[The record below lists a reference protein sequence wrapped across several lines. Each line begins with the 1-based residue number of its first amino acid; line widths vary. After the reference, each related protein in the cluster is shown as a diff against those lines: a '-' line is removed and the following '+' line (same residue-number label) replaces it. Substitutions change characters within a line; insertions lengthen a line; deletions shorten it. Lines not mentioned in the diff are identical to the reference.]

1 MKRDSDLESQV
12 TPQRKICHAAAVL
25 VLLSL
30 STIGSFGQT
39 SLVATTT
46 PPQYSPGPITDYRAA
61 LPNSSDVLRFR
72 RGERYNIPDSSLLE
86 LGENSEAAIWDLP
99 ETHFQRNPMP
109 FDDSDAIVVG
119 TVNAG
124 QSYLSN
130 DRRNIYSEF
139 KLMLQE
145 IIKTS
150 NAPYLRVADSIDIQ
164 RKGGAVRLPSG
175 KVLTRAALADSM
187 PHVGNRYLLFL
198 KFNEDTED
206 YGVLTGYQ
214 LEGNEVY
221 RLDDLNFS
229 ESNHQ
234 EAIHPLRKE
243 GVSEDQFLTRV
254 KSTFLSRKPGA
265 S

>member
-1 MKRDSDLESQV
+1 MTGDAERESQV
-12 TPQRKICHAAAVL
+12 TPQRKMCHAAAVL

-39 SLVATTT
+39 SFATTAT
-46 PPQYSPGPITDYRAA
+46 PPQYTPGPITDYTAA
-61 LPNSSDVLRFR
+61 QPSSSDVLRFR
-72 RGERYNIPDSSLLE
+72 RGERYNIPDPSLLE
-86 LGENSEAAIWDLP
+86 LGENSETAIWELP
-99 ETHFQRNPMP
+99 ETHFQKNAMP
-109 FDDSDAIVVG
+109 FDASDAVVVG

-139 KLMLQE
+139 KLKLQE

-150 NAPYLRVADSIDIQ
+150 NALYLRVADSIDIQ

-175 KVLTRAALADSM
+175 KVLTRGALADSM

-198 KFNEDTED
+198 KFNRDTD
-206 YGVLTGYQ
+206 DFGVLTGYE
-214 LEGNEVY
+214 LEGTEVY

-234 EAIHPLRKE
+234 KAIHPLRKE
-243 GVSEDQFLTRV
+243 GVSEDQFLARA
-254 KSTFLSRKPGA
+254 KSIFLSRKTGA

>member
-1 MKRDSDLESQV
+1 MKGSTDRKSQV

-30 STIGSFGQT
+30 STIGSLGQT
-39 SLVATTT
+39 SLATTAT
-46 PPQYSPGPITDYRAA
+46 PPRYSPGPITDYRAA
-61 LPNSSDVLRFR
+61 LPNSGDVLRFR
-72 RGERYNIPDSSLLE
+72 RGERYNIPGPFWLE
-86 LGENSEAAIWDLP
+86 LGENSETAIWDLP
-99 ETHFQRNPMP
+99 QTHFQKNPMP
-109 FDDSDAIVVG
+109 FDASDAVVVG

-124 QSYLSN
+124 QAYLSN

-139 KLMLQE
+139 KLKLQE

-150 NAPYLRVADSIDIQ
+150 DAPYLRVADSIDIQ

-187 PHVGNRYLLFL
+187 PDVGNRYLLFL
-198 KFNEDTED
+198 KFNKDTED

-234 EAIHPLRKE
+234 EVIHPLRKE
-243 GVSEDQFLTRV
+243 GVNEDQFLARA
-254 KSTFLSRKPGA
+254 KSTFLPRGTGA
-265 S
+265 N